1 MKMKKFILFFV
12 ILLIAN
18 VGFTQQLPQFT
29 SYQLNPFLY
38 NPAFAGVDGSTQV
51 NALIRNQWSG
61 IREAPQTDVIN
72 GYGLLR
78 NEKMALGATAFKDVA
93 GADSR
98 RGITLSYAY
107 HLRVKNDIS
116 LSLGLSAG
124 FLQYRL
130 DHTIINP
137 YDDGDPIFNSSVLS
151 SVVPTAAFGAY
162 LYADDFYASIALPQ
176 LLTSTFTVKDEYSD
190 NSLITDGLTNHFLI
204 GGGYI
209 KEINSSFTLE
219 PSLMLMMAP
228 PAPIAVELMVKATY
242 NEMLWSALSYRLN
255 DAISVYIGVDI
266 DDRFYLAYAHDFVTS
281 ELSTVTS
288 GTNEF
293 KLGFR
298 FNKGK

>member
-1 MKMKKFILFFV
+1 MC
-12 ILLIAN
+12 N
-18 VGFTQQLPQFT
+18 VSLAQQLPQFT
-29 SYQLNPFLY
+29 SYQLSPFLY
-38 NPAFAGVDGSTQV
+38 NPAFAGVDGTTQL
-51 NALIRNQWSG
+51 NAVIRNQWSG
-61 IREAPQTDVIN
+61 VREAPQTDVIS

-78 NEKMALGATAFKDVA
+78 NEKMGLGATAFKDVA

-107 HLRVKNDIS
+107 HLRVKNDMS

-137 YDDGDPIFNSSVLS
+137 YDDGDPVFNSPVLS
-151 SVVPTAAFGAY
+151 SVVPTATFGAY
-162 LYADDFYASIALPQ
+162 LYADNFYASVALPQ
-176 LLTSTFTVKDEYSD
+176 LLSSTFTVKDEYND
-190 NSLITDGLTNHFLI
+190 NSLIEGGLTNHIFV

-209 KEINSSFTLE
+209 KDINDVFTIE
-219 PSLMLMMAP
+219 PSLLLMLSS
-228 PAPIAVELMVKATY
+228 PAPASVELMTKLTY
-242 NEMLWSALSYRLN
+242 KDLLWTALSYRLN
-255 DAISVYIGVDI
+255 DAACMYIGVDI
-266 DDRFYLAYAHDFVTS
+266 DERFYVAYAHDFVTS

-298 FNKGK
+298 FNTAK

>member
-1 MKMKKFILFFV
+1 MC
-12 ILLIAN
+12 N
-18 VGFTQQLPQFT
+18 VSLAQQLPQFT
-29 SYQLNPFLY
+29 SYQLSPFLY
-38 NPAFAGVDGSTQV
+38 NPAFAGVDGTTQL
-51 NALIRNQWSG
+51 NAVIRNQWSG
-61 IREAPQTDVIN
+61 VREAPQTDVIS

-78 NEKMALGATAFKDVA
+78 NEKMGLGATAFKDVA

-137 YDDGDPIFNSSVLS
+137 YDDGDPVFNSPVLS
-151 SVVPTAAFGAY
+151 SVVPTATFGAY
-162 LYADDFYASIALPQ
+162 LYADNFYVSVALPQ
-176 LLTSTFTVKDEYSD
+176 LLSSTFTVKDEYND
-190 NSLITDGLTNHFLI
+190 NSLIEGGLTNHIFVSS
-204 GGGYI
+204 GYI
-209 KEINSSFTLE
+209 KDINDAFTIE
-219 PSLMLMMAP
+219 PSLLLMLSS
-228 PAPIAVELMVKATY
+228 PAPASVELMTKLTY
-242 NEMLWSALSYRLN
+242 KDLLWTALSYRFN
-255 DAISVYIGVDI
+255 DAVCMYIGVDI
-266 DDRFYLAYAHDFVTS
+266 DERFYVAYAHDFVAS

-298 FNKGK
+298 FNKVK

>member
-1 MKMKKFILFFV
+1 VSL
-12 ILLIAN
+12 A
-18 VGFTQQLPQFT
+18 QQLPQFT
-29 SYQLNPFLY
+29 SYQLSPFLY
-38 NPAFAGVDGSTQV
+38 NPAFAGVDGTTQL
-51 NALIRNQWSG
+51 NAVIRNQWSG
-61 IREAPQTDVIN
+61 VREAPQTDVIS

-78 NEKMALGATAFKDVA
+78 NEKMGLGATAFKDVA

-137 YDDGDPIFNSSVLS
+137 YDDGDPVFNSPVLS
-151 SVVPTAAFGAY
+151 SVVPTATFGAY
-162 LYADDFYASIALPQ
+162 LYADNFYASVALPQ
-176 LLTSTFTVKDEYSD
+176 LLSSTFTVKDEYND
-190 NSLITDGLTNHFLI
+190 NSLIQGGLTNHIFV

-209 KEINSSFTLE
+209 KDINDVFTIE
-219 PSLMLMMAP
+219 PSLLLMLSS
-228 PAPIAVELMVKATY
+228 PAPASVELMTKLTY
-242 NEMLWSALSYRLN
+242 KDLLWTALSYRFN
-255 DAISVYIGVDI
+255 DAACMYIGVDI
-266 DDRFYLAYAHDFVTS
+266 DERFYVAYAHDFVTS

-298 FNKGK
+298 FNKAK

>member
-1 MKMKKFILFFV
+1 MCKLS
-12 ILLIAN
+12 LA
-18 VGFTQQLPQFT
+18 QQLPQFT
-29 SYQLNPFLY
+29 SYQLSPFLY
-38 NPAFAGVDGSTQV
+38 NPAFAGVDGTTQL
-51 NALIRNQWSG
+51 NAVVRNQWSG
-61 IREAPQTDVIN
+61 VREAPQTDVIS

-78 NEKMALGATAFKDVA
+78 NEKMGLGATAFKDVA

-107 HLRVKNDIS
+107 HLRVKNDVS

-137 YDDGDPIFNSSVLS
+137 YDDGDPVFNSPILS
-151 SVVPTAAFGAY
+151 SVVPTATFGAY
-162 LYADDFYASIALPQ
+162 LYADNFYASFALPQ
-176 LLTSTFTVKDEYSD
+176 LLSSKFTVKDEYND
-190 NSLITDGLTNHFLI
+190 NNLIKGGLTNHIFV

-209 KEINSSFTLE
+209 KDINDTFTLE
-219 PSLMLMMAP
+219 PSLLLMLSS
-228 PAPIAVELMVKATY
+228 PAPASVELMTKLTY
-242 NEMLWSALSYRLN
+242 KDLLWTALSYRFN
-255 DAISVYIGVDI
+255 DAACMYIGVDI
-266 DDRFYLAYAHDFVTS
+266 DERFYVAYAHDFVTS

-298 FNKGK
+298 FNKAK

>member
-1 MKMKKFILFFV
+1 MC
-12 ILLIAN
+12 N
-18 VGFTQQLPQFT
+18 VSFAQQLPQFT
-29 SYQLNPFLY
+29 SYQLSPFLY
-38 NPAFAGVDGSTQV
+38 NPAFAGVDGTTQL
-51 NALIRNQWSG
+51 NAVIRNQWSG
-61 IREAPQTDVIN
+61 VREAPQTDVIS

-78 NEKMALGATAFKDVA
+78 NEKMGLGATAFKDVA

-107 HLRVKNDIS
+107 HLRVKNDMS

-137 YDDGDPIFNSSVLS
+137 YDDGDPVFNSPVLS
-151 SVVPTAAFGAY
+151 SVVPTATFGAY
-162 LYADDFYASIALPQ
+162 LYADNFYASFALPQ
-176 LLTSTFTVKDEYSD
+176 LLSSTFTVKDEYND
-190 NSLITDGLTNHFLI
+190 NSLIEGGLTNHIFV

-209 KEINSSFTLE
+209 KDINDAFTIE
-219 PSLMLMMAP
+219 PSLLFMLSS
-228 PAPIAVELMVKATY
+228 PAPASVELMTKLSY
-242 NEMLWSALSYRLN
+242 KELLWTALSYRFN
-255 DAISVYIGVDI
+255 DAACMYIGVDI
-266 DDRFYLAYAHDFVTS
+266 DERFYVAFAHDFVTS

-298 FNKGK
+298 FNKAK

>member
-1 MKMKKFILFFV
+1 MC
-12 ILLIAN
+12 N
-18 VGFTQQLPQFT
+18 VSLAQQLPQFT
-29 SYQLNPFLY
+29 SYQLSPFLY
-38 NPAFAGVDGSTQV
+38 NPAFAGVDGTTQL
-51 NALIRNQWSG
+51 NAVIRNQWSG
-61 IREAPQTDVIN
+61 VREAPQTDVIS

-78 NEKMALGATAFKDVA
+78 NEKMGLGATAFKDVA

-107 HLRVKNDIS
+107 HLRVKNDMS

-137 YDDGDPIFNSSVLS
+137 YDDGDPVFNSPVLS
-151 SVVPTAAFGAY
+151 SVVPTATFGAY
-162 LYADDFYASIALPQ
+162 LYADNFYASVALPQ
-176 LLTSTFTVKDEYSD
+176 LLSSTFTVKDEYND
-190 NSLITDGLTNHFLI
+190 NSLIEGGLTNHIFV

-209 KEINSSFTLE
+209 KDINDAFTIE
-219 PSLMLMMAP
+219 PSLLLMLSS
-228 PAPIAVELMVKATY
+228 PAPASVELMTKLTY
-242 NEMLWSALSYRLN
+242 KDLLWTALSYRFN
-255 DAISVYIGVDI
+255 DAACMYIGVDI
-266 DDRFYLAYAHDFVTS
+266 DERFYVAYAHDFVTS

-298 FNKGK
+298 FNKAE

>member
-1 MKMKKFILFFV
+1 MC
-12 ILLIAN
+12 N
-18 VGFTQQLPQFT
+18 VSFAQQLPQFT
-29 SYQLNPFLY
+29 SYQLSPFLY
-38 NPAFAGVDGSTQV
+38 NPAFAGVDGTTQL
-51 NALIRNQWSG
+51 NAVIRNQWSG
-61 IREAPQTDVIN
+61 IREAPQTDVIS

-78 NEKMALGATAFKDVA
+78 NEKMGLGATAFKDVA

-107 HLRVKNDIS
+107 HLRVKNDVS

-137 YDDGDPIFNSSVLS
+137 YDDGDPVFNSPVLS
-151 SVVPTAAFGAY
+151 SVVPTATFGAY
-162 LYADDFYASIALPQ
+162 LYADNFYASVALPQ
-176 LLTSTFTVKDEYSD
+176 LLSSTFTIKDEYND
-190 NSLITDGLTNHFLI
+190 NSLIEGGLTNHIFV

-209 KEINSSFTLE
+209 KDINDAFTLE
-219 PSLMLMMAP
+219 PSLLLMLSS
-228 PAPIAVELMVKATY
+228 PAPASVELMTKLTY
-242 NEMLWSALSYRLN
+242 KDLLWTALSYRFN
-255 DAISVYIGVDI
+255 DAACMYIGVDI
-266 DDRFYLAYAHDFVTS
+266 DDRFYVAYAHDFVTS

-298 FNKGK
+298 FNKAK

>member
-1 MKMKKFILFFV
+1 MC
-12 ILLIAN
+12 N
-18 VGFTQQLPQFT
+18 VSFAQQLPQFT
-29 SYQLNPFLY
+29 SYQLSPFLY
-38 NPAFAGVDGSTQV
+38 NPAFAGVDGTTQL
-51 NALIRNQWSG
+51 NAVIRNQWSG
-61 IREAPQTDVIN
+61 VREAPQTDVIS

-78 NEKMALGATAFKDVA
+78 NEKMGLGATAFKDVA

-137 YDDGDPIFNSSVLS
+137 YDDGDPVFNSPVLS
-151 SVVPTAAFGAY
+151 SVVPTATFGAY
-162 LYADDFYASIALPQ
+162 LYADNFYASVALPQ
-176 LLTSTFTVKDEYSD
+176 LLSSTFTVKDEYND
-190 NSLITDGLTNHFLI
+190 NSLIEGGLTNHIFV

-209 KEINSSFTLE
+209 KDINDAFTIE
-219 PSLMLMMAP
+219 PSLLLMLSSP
-228 PAPIAVELMVKATY
+228 VPASIELMTKLTY
-242 NEMLWSALSYRLN
+242 KDLLWTALSYRFN
-255 DAISVYIGVDI
+255 DAACMYIGVDI
-266 DDRFYLAYAHDFVTS
+266 DERFYVAYAHDFVTS

-298 FNKGK
+298 FNKAK

>member
-1 MKMKKFILFFV
+1 MC
-12 ILLIAN
+12 N
-18 VGFTQQLPQFT
+18 VSLAQQLPQFT
-29 SYQLNPFLY
+29 SYQLSPFLY
-38 NPAFAGVDGSTQV
+38 NPAFAGVDGTTQLH
-51 NALIRNQWSG
+51 AAIRNQWSG
-61 IREAPQTDVIN
+61 VREAPQTDVIS

-78 NEKMALGATAFKDVA
+78 NEKMGLGATAFKDVA

-107 HLRVKNDIS
+107 HLRVKNDMS

-137 YDDGDPIFNSSVLS
+137 YDDGDPVFNSPVLS
-151 SVVPTAAFGAY
+151 SVVPTATFGAY
-162 LYADDFYASIALPQ
+162 LYADNFYASVALPQ
-176 LLTSTFTVKDEYSD
+176 LLSSTFTVKDEYND
-190 NSLITDGLTNHFLI
+190 NSLIEGGLTNHIFV

-209 KEINSSFTLE
+209 KDINDAFTIE
-219 PSLMLMMAP
+219 PSLLLMLSS
-228 PAPIAVELMVKATY
+228 PAPASVELMTKLTY
-242 NEMLWSALSYRLN
+242 KDLLWTALSYRFN
-255 DAISVYIGVDI
+255 DAACMYIGVDI
-266 DDRFYLAYAHDFVTS
+266 DERFYVAYAHDFVTS

-298 FNKGK
+298 FNKAK

>member
-1 MKMKKFILFFV
+1 MCKLS
-12 ILLIAN
+12 LA
-18 VGFTQQLPQFT
+18 QQLPQFT
-29 SYQLNPFLY
+29 SYQLSPFLY
-38 NPAFAGVDGSTQV
+38 NPAFAGVDGTTQL
-51 NALIRNQWSG
+51 NAVIRNQWSG
-61 IREAPQTDVIN
+61 VREAPQTDVIS

-78 NEKMALGATAFKDVA
+78 NEKMGLGATAFKDVA

-107 HLRVKNDIS
+107 HLRVKNDVS

-137 YDDGDPIFNSSVLS
+137 YDDGDPVFNSPILS
-151 SVVPTAAFGAY
+151 SVVPTATFGAY
-162 LYADDFYASIALPQ
+162 LYADNFYASFALPQ
-176 LLTSTFTVKDEYSD
+176 LLSSKFTVKDEYND
-190 NSLITDGLTNHFLI
+190 NNLIKGGLTNHIFV

-209 KEINSSFTLE
+209 KDINDAFTLE
-219 PSLMLMMAP
+219 PSLLLMLSS
-228 PAPIAVELMVKATY
+228 PAPASVELMTKLTY
-242 NEMLWSALSYRLN
+242 KDLLWTALSYRFN
-255 DAISVYIGVDI
+255 DAACMYIGVDI
-266 DDRFYLAYAHDFVTS
+266 DERFYVAYAHDFVTS

-298 FNKGK
+298 FNKAK

>member
-1 MKMKKFILFFV
+1 MC
-12 ILLIAN
+12 N
-18 VGFTQQLPQFT
+18 VSFAQQLPQFT
-29 SYQLNPFLY
+29 SYQLSPFLY
-38 NPAFAGVDGSTQV
+38 NPAFAGVDGTTQL
-51 NALIRNQWSG
+51 NAVIRNQWSG
-61 IREAPQTDVIN
+61 VREAPQTDIIS

-78 NEKMALGATAFKDVA
+78 NEKMGLGATAFKDVA

-107 HLRVKNDIS
+107 HLRVKNDMS

-137 YDDGDPIFNSSVLS
+137 YDDGDPVFNSPVLS
-151 SVVPTAAFGAY
+151 SVVPTATFGAY
-162 LYADDFYASIALPQ
+162 LYADNFYASVALPQ
-176 LLTSTFTVKDEYSD
+176 LLSSTFTVKDEYND
-190 NSLITDGLTNHFLI
+190 NSLIEGGLTNHIFV

-209 KEINSSFTLE
+209 KDINDAFTIE
-219 PSLMLMMAP
+219 PSLLLMLSS
-228 PAPIAVELMVKATY
+228 PAPASVELMTKLNY
-242 NEMLWSALSYRLN
+242 KDLLWTALSYRFN
-255 DAISVYIGVDI
+255 DAACMYIGVDI
-266 DDRFYLAYAHDFVTS
+266 DERFYVAFAHDFVTS

-298 FNKGK
+298 FNKAK

>member
-1 MKMKKFILFFV
+1 MC
-12 ILLIAN
+12 N
-18 VGFTQQLPQFT
+18 VSFAQQLPQFT
-29 SYQLNPFLY
+29 SYQLSPFLY
-38 NPAFAGVDGSTQV
+38 NPAFAGVDGTTQL
-51 NALIRNQWSG
+51 NAVIRNQWSG
-61 IREAPQTDVIN
+61 VREAPQTDVIS

-78 NEKMALGATAFKDVA
+78 NEKMGLGATAFKDVA

-107 HLRVKNDIS
+107 HLRVKNDVS

-137 YDDGDPIFNSSVLS
+137 FDDGDPVFNSPVLS
-151 SVVPTAAFGAY
+151 SVVPTATFGAY
-162 LYADDFYASIALPQ
+162 LYADNFYASVALPQ
-176 LLTSTFTVKDEYSD
+176 LLSSTFTIKDEYND
-190 NSLITDGLTNHFLI
+190 NSLIEGGLTNHIFV

-209 KEINSSFTLE
+209 KDINDAFTLE
-219 PSLMLMMAP
+219 PSLLLMLSS
-228 PAPIAVELMVKATY
+228 PAPASVEFMTKLTY
-242 NEMLWSALSYRLN
+242 KDLLWTALSYRFN
-255 DAISVYIGVDI
+255 DAACMYIGVDI
-266 DDRFYLAYAHDFVTS
+266 DERFYVAYAHDFVTS

-298 FNKGK
+298 FNKAK

>member
-1 MKMKKFILFFV
+1 MCKLS
-12 ILLIAN
+12 LA
-18 VGFTQQLPQFT
+18 QQLPQFT
-29 SYQLNPFLY
+29 SYQLSPFLY
-38 NPAFAGVDGSTQV
+38 NPAFAGVDGTTQL
-51 NALIRNQWSG
+51 NAVIRNQWSG
-61 IREAPQTDVIN
+61 VREAPQTDVIS

-78 NEKMALGATAFKDVA
+78 NEKMGLGATAFKDVA

-107 HLRVKNDIS
+107 HLRVKNDVS

-137 YDDGDPIFNSSVLS
+137 YDDGDPVFNSPILS
-151 SVVPTAAFGAY
+151 SVVPTATFGAY
-162 LYADDFYASIALPQ
+162 LYADNFYASFALPQ
-176 LLTSTFTVKDEYSD
+176 LLSSKFTVKDEYND
-190 NSLITDGLTNHFLI
+190 NNLIKGGLTNHIFV

-209 KEINSSFTLE
+209 KDINDAFTLE
-219 PSLMLMMAP
+219 PSLLLMLSS
-228 PAPIAVELMVKATY
+228 PAPASVELMTKLTY
-242 NEMLWSALSYRLN
+242 KDLLWTALSYRFN
-255 DAISVYIGVDI
+255 DAACMYIGVDI
-266 DDRFYLAYAHDFVTS
+266 NERFYIAYAHDFVTS

-298 FNKGK
+298 FNKAK

>member
-1 MKMKKFILFFV
+1 MC
-12 ILLIAN
+12 N
-18 VGFTQQLPQFT
+18 VSLAQQLPQFT
-29 SYQLNPFLY
+29 SYQLSPFLY
-38 NPAFAGVDGSTQV
+38 NPAFAGVDGTTQL
-51 NALIRNQWSG
+51 NAVIRNQWSG
-61 IREAPQTDVIN
+61 VREAPQTDVIS

-78 NEKMALGATAFKDVA
+78 NEKMGLGATAFKDVA

-107 HLRVKNDIS
+107 HLRVKNDMS

-137 YDDGDPIFNSSVLS
+137 YDDGDPVFNSPVLS
-151 SVVPTAAFGAY
+151 SVVPTATFGAY
-162 LYADDFYASIALPQ
+162 LYADNFYASIALPQ
-176 LLTSTFTVKDEYSD
+176 LLSSTFTVKDEYND
-190 NSLITDGLTNHFLI
+190 NSLIEGGLTNHIFV

-209 KEINSSFTLE
+209 KDINDAFTIE
-219 PSLMLMMAP
+219 PSLLLMLSS
-228 PAPIAVELMVKATY
+228 PAPASAELMTKLTY
-242 NEMLWSALSYRLN
+242 KDILWTALSYRFN
-255 DAISVYIGVDI
+255 DAACMYIGVDI
-266 DDRFYLAYAHDFVTS
+266 DERFYVAYAHDFVTS

-298 FNKGK
+298 FNKAK

>member
-1 MKMKKFILFFV
+1 MCKVSF
-12 ILLIAN
+12 A
-18 VGFTQQLPQFT
+18 QQLPQFT
-29 SYQLNPFLY
+29 SYQLSPFLY
-38 NPAFAGVDGSTQV
+38 NPAFAGVDGTTQL
-51 NALIRNQWSG
+51 NAVIRNQWSG
-61 IREAPQTDVIN
+61 VREAPQTDVIS

-78 NEKMALGATAFKDVA
+78 NEKMGLGATAFKDVA

-137 YDDGDPIFNSSVLS
+137 YDDGDPVFNSPVLS
-151 SVVPTAAFGAY
+151 SVVPTATFGAY
-162 LYADDFYASIALPQ
+162 LYADNFYASVALPQ
-176 LLTSTFTVKDEYSD
+176 LLSSTFTVKDEYND
-190 NSLITDGLTNHFLI
+190 NSLIEGGLTNHIFV

-209 KEINSSFTLE
+209 KDINDAFTIE
-219 PSLMLMMAP
+219 PSLLLMLSS
-228 PAPIAVELMVKATY
+228 PAPASVELMTKLTY
-242 NEMLWSALSYRLN
+242 KDLLWTALSYRFN
-255 DAISVYIGVDI
+255 DAACMYIGVDI
-266 DDRFYLAYAHDFVTS
+266 NERFYIAYAHDFVTS

-298 FNKGK
+298 FNKAK

>member
-1 MKMKKFILFFV
+1 MC
-12 ILLIAN
+12 N
-18 VGFTQQLPQFT
+18 VSLAQQLPQFT
-29 SYQLNPFLY
+29 SYQLSPFLY
-38 NPAFAGVDGSTQV
+38 NPAFAGVDGTTQL
-51 NALIRNQWSG
+51 NAVIRNQWSG
-61 IREAPQTDVIN
+61 VREAPQTDVIS

-78 NEKMALGATAFKDVA
+78 NEKMGLGATAFKDVA

-137 YDDGDPIFNSSVLS
+137 YDDGDPVFNSPVLS
-151 SVVPTAAFGAY
+151 SVVPTATFGAY
-162 LYADDFYASIALPQ
+162 LYADNFYASVALPQ
-176 LLTSTFTVKDEYSD
+176 LLSSTFTVKDEYND
-190 NSLITDGLTNHFLI
+190 NSLIEGGLTNHIFV

-209 KEINSSFTLE
+209 KDINDAFIIE
-219 PSLMLMMAP
+219 PSLLLMLSS
-228 PAPIAVELMVKATY
+228 PAPASVELMTKLTY
-242 NEMLWSALSYRLN
+242 KDLLWTALSYRFN
-255 DAISVYIGVDI
+255 DAVCMYIGVDI
-266 DDRFYLAYAHDFVTS
+266 DKRFYVAYAHDFVAS

-298 FNKGK
+298 FNKVK

>member
-1 MKMKKFILFFV
+1 MC
-12 ILLIAN
+12 N
-18 VGFTQQLPQFT
+18 VSLAQQLPQFT
-29 SYQLNPFLY
+29 SYQLSPFLY
-38 NPAFAGVDGSTQV
+38 NPAFAGVDGTTQL
-51 NALIRNQWSG
+51 NAVIRNQWSG
-61 IREAPQTDVIN
+61 VREAPQTDVIS

-78 NEKMALGATAFKDVA
+78 NEKMGLGATAFKDVA

-107 HLRVKNDIS
+107 HLRVKNDMS

-137 YDDGDPIFNSSVLS
+137 YDDGDPVFNSPVLS
-151 SVVPTAAFGAY
+151 SVVPTATFGAY
-162 LYADDFYASIALPQ
+162 LYADNFYASVALPQ
-176 LLTSTFTVKDEYSD
+176 LLSSTFTVKDEYND
-190 NSLITDGLTNHFLI
+190 NSLIQGGLTNHIFV

-209 KEINSSFTLE
+209 KDINDAFTIE
-219 PSLMLMMAP
+219 PSLLLMLSS
-228 PAPIAVELMVKATY
+228 PAPASVELMTKLTY
-242 NEMLWSALSYRLN
+242 KNLLWTALSYRFN
-255 DAISVYIGVDI
+255 DAACMYIGIDI
-266 DDRFYLAYAHDFVTS
+266 DERFYVAYAHDFVTS

-298 FNKGK
+298 FNKAK

>member
-1 MKMKKFILFFV
+1 VSF
-12 ILLIAN
+12 A
-18 VGFTQQLPQFT
+18 QQLPQFT
-29 SYQLNPFLY
+29 SYQLSPFLY
-38 NPAFAGVDGSTQV
+38 NPAFAGVDGTTQL
-51 NALIRNQWSG
+51 NAVIRNQWSG
-61 IREAPQTDVIN
+61 VREAPQTDVIS

-78 NEKMALGATAFKDVA
+78 NEKMGLGATAFKDVA

-107 HLRVKNDIS
+107 HLRVKNDVS

-137 YDDGDPIFNSSVLS
+137 YDDGDPVFNSPILS
-151 SVVPTAAFGAY
+151 SVVPTATFGAY
-162 LYADDFYASIALPQ
+162 LYADNFYASVALPQ
-176 LLTSTFTVKDEYSD
+176 LLSSTFTIKDEYND
-190 NSLITDGLTNHFLI
+190 NSLIEGGLTNHIFV

-209 KEINSSFTLE
+209 KDINDAFTLE
-219 PSLMLMMAP
+219 PSLLLMLSS
-228 PAPIAVELMVKATY
+228 PAPASVELMTKLTY
-242 NEMLWSALSYRLN
+242 KDLLWTALSYRFN
-255 DAISVYIGVDI
+255 DAACMYIGVDI
-266 DDRFYLAYAHDFVTS
+266 DDRFYVAYAHDFVTS

-298 FNKGK
+298 FNKAK

>member
-1 MKMKKFILFFV
+1 VSL
-12 ILLIAN
+12 A
-18 VGFTQQLPQFT
+18 QQLPQFT
-29 SYQLNPFLY
+29 SYQLSPFLY
-38 NPAFAGVDGSTQV
+38 NPAFAGVDGTTQL
-51 NALIRNQWSG
+51 NAVIRNQWSG
-61 IREAPQTDVIN
+61 VREAPQTDVIS

-78 NEKMALGATAFKDVA
+78 NEKMGLGATAFKDVA

-107 HLRVKNDIS
+107 HLRVKNDMS

-137 YDDGDPIFNSSVLS
+137 YDDGDPVFNSPVLS
-151 SVVPTAAFGAY
+151 SVVPTATFGAY
-162 LYADDFYASIALPQ
+162 LYADNFYASVALPQ
-176 LLTSTFTVKDEYSD
+176 LLSSTFTVKDEYND
-190 NSLITDGLTNHFLI
+190 YSLIEGGLTNHIFV

-209 KEINSSFTLE
+209 KDINDAFTIE
-219 PSLMLMMAP
+219 PSLLLMLSS
-228 PAPIAVELMVKATY
+228 PAPASIELMTKLTY
-242 NEMLWSALSYRLN
+242 KDLLWTALSYRFN
-255 DAISVYIGVDI
+255 DAACMYIGVDI
-266 DDRFYLAYAHDFVTS
+266 DERFYVAYAHDFVTS

-298 FNKGK
+298 FNKAK

>member
-1 MKMKKFILFFV
+1 MCKVSF
-12 ILLIAN
+12 A
-18 VGFTQQLPQFT
+18 QQLPQFT
-29 SYQLNPFLY
+29 SYQLSPFLY
-38 NPAFAGVDGSTQV
+38 NPAFAGVNGTTQL
-51 NALIRNQWSG
+51 NAVIRNQWSG
-61 IREAPQTDVIN
+61 VREAPQTDVIS

-78 NEKMALGATAFKDVA
+78 NEKMGLGATAFKDVA

-137 YDDGDPIFNSSVLS
+137 YDDGDPVFNSPVLS
-151 SVVPTAAFGAY
+151 SVVPTATFGAY
-162 LYADDFYASIALPQ
+162 LYADNFYASVALPQ
-176 LLTSTFTVKDEYSD
+176 LLSSTFTLKDEYND
-190 NSLITDGLTNHFLI
+190 NSLIEGGLTNHIFV

-209 KEINSSFTLE
+209 KDINDAFTIE
-219 PSLMLMMAP
+219 PSLLLMLSS
-228 PAPIAVELMVKATY
+228 PAPASVELMTKLTY
-242 NEMLWSALSYRLN
+242 KDLLWTALSYRFN
-255 DAISVYIGVDI
+255 DAACMYIGVDI
-266 DDRFYLAYAHDFVTS
+266 NERFYIAYAHDFVTS

-298 FNKGK
+298 FNKAK

>member
-1 MKMKKFILFFV
+1 MC
-12 ILLIAN
+12 N
-18 VGFTQQLPQFT
+18 VSLAQQLPQFT
-29 SYQLNPFLY
+29 SYQLSPFLY
-38 NPAFAGVDGSTQV
+38 NPAFAGVDGTTQL
-51 NALIRNQWSG
+51 NAVIRNQWSG
-61 IREAPQTDVIN
+61 VREAPQTDVIS

-78 NEKMALGATAFKDVA
+78 NEKMGLGATAFKDVA

-107 HLRVKNDIS
+107 HLRVKNDMS

-137 YDDGDPIFNSSVLS
+137 YDDGDPVFNSPVLS
-151 SVVPTAAFGAY
+151 SVVPTATFGAY
-162 LYADDFYASIALPQ
+162 LYADNFYASVALPQ
-176 LLTSTFTVKDEYSD
+176 LLSSTFTVKDEYND
-190 NSLITDGLTNHFLI
+190 NSLIEGGLTNHIFI

-209 KEINSSFTLE
+209 KDINDAFTIE
-219 PSLMLMMAP
+219 PSLLLMLSS
-228 PAPIAVELMVKATY
+228 PAPASVELMTKLTY
-242 NEMLWSALSYRLN
+242 KDLLWTALSYRFN
-255 DAISVYIGVDI
+255 DAACMYIGVDI
-266 DDRFYLAYAHDFVTS
+266 DERFYVAYAHDFVTS

-298 FNKGK
+298 FNKAK

>member
-1 MKMKKFILFFV
+1 MC
-12 ILLIAN
+12 N
-18 VGFTQQLPQFT
+18 VSLAQQLPQFT
-29 SYQLNPFLY
+29 SYQLSPFLY
-38 NPAFAGVDGSTQV
+38 NPAFAGVDGTTQL
-51 NALIRNQWSG
+51 NAVIRNQWSG
-61 IREAPQTDVIN
+61 VREAPQTDVIS

-78 NEKMALGATAFKDVA
+78 NEKMGLGATAFKDVA

-107 HLRVKNDIS
+107 HLRVKNDMS

-137 YDDGDPIFNSSVLS
+137 YDDGDPVFNSPVLS
-151 SVVPTAAFGAY
+151 SVVPTATFGAY
-162 LYADDFYASIALPQ
+162 LYADNFYASIALPQ
-176 LLTSTFTVKDEYSD
+176 LLSSTFTVKDEYND
-190 NSLITDGLTNHFLI
+190 NSLIEGGLTNHIFV

-209 KEINSSFTLE
+209 KDINDAFTIE
-219 PSLMLMMAP
+219 PSLLLMLSS
-228 PAPIAVELMVKATY
+228 PAPASLELMTKLTY
-242 NEMLWSALSYRLN
+242 KDLLWTALSYRFN
-255 DAISVYIGVDI
+255 DAACMYIGVDI
-266 DDRFYLAYAHDFVTS
+266 DERFYVAYAHDFVTS

-298 FNKGK
+298 FNKAK